1 MKEQKD
7 RYEIFLK
14 VCETGSFSK
23 AAEALNYTQSGISQM
38 MAGLE
43 EELGVQL
50 FVRVK
55 RGVSLTDNGARLIPY
70 IQEMVNQ
77 KDKLRQAAFNIN
89 NKIEGKLR
97 VGSFSSITA
106 LWMPDVVHFFRENYP
121 KVDVEIFDGNYDEI
135 RDWIIH
141 GQVDCGFL
149 SSIVADDLTPSETV
163 QMDKRKIL
171 AFVTVHGSTNSHTA
185 ILARMMN
192 IPALIGVP
200 VELDSLHS
208 GTMGIVDGKD
218 AVFCVDPDE
227 ATIAAAHE
235 MQARAAEQKRLLA
248 NYKGR
253 PSVTKSGRKVNV
265 YANIGSVSDVAY
277 VQENDAEGIG
287 LFRSEFLYLGKTALP
302 DETEQFNTYRQ
313 VLQTMGGKKVI
324 IRTLDIGADKNVD
337 YLGLGKEDNPAMG
350 YRAIR
355 ICLKQPDV
363 FKTQLR
369 ALLRAA
375 KYGNLAIMY
384 PMIISVDEVLRIR
397 EIVAEVAAELKREQI
412 PYAIPEQGIMIETPA
427 AVMICEELAELVD
440 FFSIGTNDLTQYTLA
455 IDRQNEKLDEFY
467 NPHHEA
473 VLRMI
478 QMTIDG
484 AHKAGKW
491 AGICGELGAD
501 TTLTERFVE
510 MGIDELSVAPS
521 MVLSV
526 RSKICEMA

>member
-50 FVRVK
+50 FARVK

-208 GTMGIVDGKD
+208 GTMGI
-218 AVFCVDPDE
+218 
-227 ATIAAAHE
+227 
-235 MQARAAEQKRLLA
+235 
-248 NYKGR
+248 
-253 PSVTKSGRKVNV
+253 
-265 YANIGSVSDVAY
+265 NI
-277 VQENDAEGIG
+277 
-287 LFRSEFLYLGKTALP
+287 LYLWTA
-302 DETEQFNTYRQ
+302 
-313 VLQTMGGKKVI
+313 
-324 IRTLDIGADKNVD
+324 
-337 YLGLGKEDNPAMG
+337 
-350 YRAIR
+350 
-355 ICLKQPDV
+355 
-363 FKTQLR
+363 
-369 ALLRAA
+369 
-375 KYGNLAIMY
+375 
-384 PMIISVDEVLRIR
+384 ISV
-397 EIVAEVAAELKREQI
+397 
-412 PYAIPEQGIMIETPA
+412 
-427 AVMICEELAELVD
+427 
-440 FFSIGTNDLTQYTLA
+440 
-455 IDRQNEKLDEFY
+455 
-467 NPHHEA
+467 
-473 VLRMI
+473 
-478 QMTIDG
+478 
-484 AHKAGKW
+484 
-491 AGICGELGAD
+491 
-501 TTLTERFVE
+501 
-510 MGIDELSVAPS
+510 
-521 MVLSV
+521 
-526 RSKICEMA
+526 